1 MFAIIG
7 AVIVLV
13 SMLGGFVWAGGDI
26 KTLYQPP
33 EFLVIGGVAIGS
45 MIIANPLA
53 YLKKIFAAFGV
64 VLKGATIKKQDYLDL
79 MKMLYELF
87 QYAKREG
94 LIALEPHVESPTT
107 SSIISKYPSFLK
119 NHHAVDFMCDTLKVI
134 LSGGIPAHDLED
146 LMEMDV
152 EGYHEEEHIVV
163 HSITIVGDAL
173 PGIGIVAAVLGIIV
187 TMGSINDGAEAV
199 GYHVGAALVGTFLG
213 VLLSYGFVQP
223 IARSLELTNYI
234 NGKYMAALKAAL
246 LSFAKGAPASV
257 AVEYCR
263 RAIDP
268 DKRPTFNESEEA
280 VKSTSQ
286 SGGGS

>member
-1 MFAIIG
+1 
-7 AVIVLV
+7 
-13 SMLGGFVWAGGDI
+13 
-26 KTLYQPP
+26 
-33 EFLVIGGVAIGS
+33 
-45 MIIANPLA
+45 
-53 YLKKIFAAFGV
+53 
-64 VLKGATIKKQDYLDL
+64 
-79 MKMLYELF
+79 
-87 QYAKREG
+87 
-94 LIALEPHVESPTT
+94 
-107 SSIISKYPSFLK
+107 
-119 NHHAVDFMCDTLKVI
+119 
-134 LSGGIPAHDLED
+134 
-146 LMEMDV
+146 MDV

>member
-7 AVIVLV
+7 AAIVIV
-13 SMLGGFVWAGGDI
+13 SMLGGFVWAGGNI
-26 KTLYQPP
+26 LALFQPS
-33 EFLVIGGVAIGS
+33 EFLVIGGVAFGS
-45 MIIANPLA
+45 MVIANPLT
-53 YLKKIFAAFGV
+53 YIKKIFAAFGT
-64 VLKGATIKKQDYLDL
+64 VLKGSSIKKQDYLDL

-119 NHHAVDFMCDTLKVI
+119 NHHAVEFMCDTLKVI

-152 EGYHEEEHIVV
+152 EGHHEEEHIVV

-173 PGIGIVAAVLGIIV
+173 PGIGIVAAVLGIII
-187 TMGSINDGAEAV
+187 TMGSINEGAETV
-199 GYHVGAALVGTFLG
+199 GHHVGAALVGTFLG

-223 IARSLELTNYI
+223 IARSLELTNFI
-234 NGKYMAALKAAL
+234 NGKYMNALKAAL

-268 DKRPTFNESEEA
+268 ENRPTFAESEEA
-280 VKSTSQ
+280 VKSNS